1 MPKKRPNWHF
11 WAFWAR
17 PCWLIWCPVGGLA
30 SGCGVRA
37 LSRKKTIYFI
47 LFNFVTCLW
56 VAVIWLLMNS
66 ANTEWW
72 WMSFARVANLVLHS
86 QILKSKPPPPVH
98 LGIFLKMFISNIF
111 WSYWPKG
118 LGEGWVCHH
127 GNMVIM
133 VKMFMTEMVIM
144 VEMVIWFRWSSWTGQ
159 TGQRGQT
166 GQTEFES
173 KARYN
178 THFRRWCTERP
189 SK

>member
-1 MPKKRPNWHF
+1 M
-11 WAFWAR
+11 
-17 PCWLIWCPVGGLA
+17 G
-30 SGCGVRA
+30 
-37 LSRKKTIYFI
+37 
-47 LFNFVTCLW
+47 
-56 VAVIWLLMNS
+56 
-66 ANTEWW
+66 
-72 WMSFARVANLVLHS
+72 
-86 QILKSKPPPPVH
+86 
-98 LGIFLKMFISNIF
+98 
-111 WSYWPKG
+111 
-118 LGEGWVCHH
+118 GWVEFVIMF
-127 GNMVIM
+127 NMVIL